1 MNTSR
6 HFQRL
11 TATAAVAFAG
21 LFATAH
27 AHAGNVVVDV
37 SGAQSINLQGE
48 AGNTVWLVDI
58 GANGVLTSLD
68 WSIALNAFSPSSLSE
83 MQVSFGSST
92 GLDMITFAPGAA
104 DAVSGAGS
112 YAGSLS
118 LAGLGAHAGAD
129 GLLRIEF
136 SEGYKDFAA
145 GVAEGQWVSGQL
157 TFGVSAVPEPASAA
171 LALLGLG
178 LGLGFG
184 GLRLTRTGRATVTK
198 K

>member
-1 MNTSR
+1 MNAIH
-6 HFQRL
+6 HFHRL
-11 TATAAVAFAG
+11 AATAALAVAG

-27 AHAGNVVVDV
+27 AQAGNVVVDV
-37 SGAQSINLQGE
+37 TGAQSINLQGE

-58 GANGVLTSLD
+58 GANAVLTSLD

-104 DAVSGAGS
+104 DAVSGTGS
-112 YAGSLS
+112 YSGSLD
-118 LAGLGAHAGAD
+118 LTGLGAHAGSD

-136 SEGYKDFAA
+136 SEGYKDFAP
-145 GVAEGQWVSGQL
+145 GIAEGQWVSGQL
-157 TFGVSAVPEPASAA
+157 TFGVAAVPEPTSAA
-171 LALLGLG
+171 LVVLGLG
-178 LGLGFG
+178 VV
-184 GLRLTRTGRATVTK
+184 GLRLSRARRIAVNK